1 MKLTL
6 GKIYGSVNAL
16 KILNEARLPIKVT
29 YKLSKNIKEIE
40 NNLSTIN
47 PQINSILTKYGEE
60 INGKTI
66 VKNENFDVFKKE
78 YDELMT
84 IEEELNIS
92 ELTLDELESVELSNV
107 DLLTIDFMI
116 RDFKN

>member
-47 PQINSILTKYGEE
+47 PQIK
-60 INGKTI
+60 
-66 VKNENFDVFKKE
+66 D
-78 YDELMT
+78 
-84 IEEELNIS
+84 NIR
-92 ELTLDELESVELSNV
+92 ELTNINKKIFNLLSP
-107 DLLTIDFMI
+107 
-116 RDFKN
+116 